1 MASLNFSIVTDSG
14 DYIIKHSNFIFE
26 ESVPQKGKINS
37 LRILHKLKNIYNQNV
52 GPSTANLMLFMF
64 SCYFY
69 IKSQFITQNLS
80 SNFSLTHPFKVTLDF
95 QKL

>member
-52 GPSTANLMLFMF
+52 GPSTANLMFFLCFH
-64 SCYFY
+64 
-69 IKSQFITQNLS
+69 ITFISSPNLS
-80 SNFSLTHPFKVTLDF
+80 LRI
-95 QKL
+95 